1 MPQCELSPT
10 ARPARPH
17 ARRTPSPP
25 PRPYAPSPS
34 PPPYHARASRSYTWY
49 CKGVP
54 NQAWQWFP
62 ENGTIASADGGGTCL
77 TVGYPGDP
85 GRGVVGTLLT
95 TDLCDPTLPYTQS
108 FSWDPARN
116 QIKHVASGNCV
127 DAGHLGQL
135 VRYDPSQNPDSAWSL
150 SRVRANT
157 CPDPGN
163 PPFLPRASLR
173 DYTVGVGSVDGA
185 DRLVIL
191 DGGS

>member
-1 MPQCELSPT
+1 LRSLPP
-10 ARPARPH
+10 PP
-17 ARRTPSPP
+17 PSPP
-25 PRPYAPSPS
+25 LPAAPLS
-34 PPPYHARASRSYTWY
+34 PPTHPLPARSYTFF

-77 TVGYPGDP
+77 TVGYAGDP
-85 GRGVVGTLLT
+85 GRGVVGTLIT
-95 TDLCDPTLPYTQS
+95 TDVCDPALPPTQV
-108 FSWDPARN
+108 FSWDPARS
-116 QIKHVASGNCV
+116 QIKHVGSGNCV

-135 VRYDPSQNPDSAWSL
+135 VRYDPSRNPDAAWSL
-150 SRVRANT
+150 DRVRANT

-191 DGGS
+191 DGDGALGGRPARSAPRAH